1 MSNPTSKDKTKALS
15 KGTSQE
21 AGTGE
26 TGQAA
31 GTAKTGDRNKRVKNY

>member
-26 TGQAA
+26 TG
-31 GTAKTGDRNKRVKNY
+31 DRNKRVKNY